1 MTNYDDVDF
10 FNALELVDDPYPY
23 FEYLRSK
30 GPVVY
35 LPRHN
40 VVAVTGYDEG
50 VDVLRDHELF
60 SSINSAT
67 GPLPPLPF
75 TPQGDD
81 ISEQIQ
87 QCRGEMAFGS
97 MLVTQDPPEHTRS
110 RSLVTGLLTPK
121 RLKENEAFIEG
132 TLDRLIDRFIERGQ
146 FEAVS
151 EYAHPLAT
159 LTIADLLGVPEEDH
173 KKFLSLFGPLPGQI
187 GGDVELENN
196 PMAEVGLHFYNYI
209 EDRRREPR
217 EDVLTQL
224 AHVKYRDG
232 ELPDLVEIVSHAAVL
247 FGAGQDTT
255 VRLIAAMLKTL
266 GEKPD
271 IQQQV
276 RDDRSLVPEFVE
288 EVLRL
293 DGPTKAHFRL
303 AKRHAKV
310 GDLEVKPGTTVMLLQ
325 SAMRRDPRK
334 FDAPNEFRFD
344 RNSGQSQLAFGKG
357 IHICIGSPLARTEA
371 KMGLQR
377 ILDRLANIR
386 VDENKHGTESD
397 RRYNYEPNYTQRA
410 LCDLHLTFDAI

>member
-1 MTNYDDVDF
+1 MTNYDEVDF
-10 FNALELVDDPYPY
+10 FNALDLVDDPYPY

-30 GPVVY
+30 GPVVH
-35 LPRHN
+35 LPKHN

-50 VDVLRDHELF
+50 VAVLRNHEVF

-75 TPQGDD
+75 TPQGED
-81 ISEQIQ
+81 ISEQIE

-110 RSLVTGLLTPK
+110 RSLLTGLLTPK
-121 RLKENEAFIEG
+121 RLKENEAFIRG
-132 TLDRLIDRFIERGQ
+132 TLDRLIDQFIDRGK

-151 EYAHPLAT
+151 EFAHPLAT

-173 KKFLSLFGPLPGQI
+173 KKFLPLFGPLPGQI

-217 EDVLTQL
+217 QDVMTQL
-224 AHVKYRDG
+224 AHAKYRDG
-232 ELPDLVEIVSHAAVL
+232 ELPELLEIVSHAAVL

-255 VRLIAAMLKTL
+255 VRLIAATLKTL
-266 GEKPD
+266 GENPEL
-271 IQQQV
+271 QQWV
-276 RDDRSLVPEFVE
+276 REDRSLIPEFVE

-310 GDLEVKPGTTVMLLQ
+310 GDLDVTPGTTVMLLQ

-334 FDAPNEFRFD
+334 FDSPNEFRLD
-344 RNSGQSQLAFGKG
+344 RNSGQTQLAFGKG
-357 IHICIGSPLARTEA
+357 IHTCLGAPLARSEA
-371 KMGLQR
+371 NLGVQR
-377 ILDRLANIR
+377 ILDRLADIR
-386 VDENKHGTESD
+386 IDENKHGPEGA
-397 RRYNYEPNYTQRA
+397 RRYNYEANYTQRA
-410 LCDLHLTFDAI
+410 LCDLHVEFTRI